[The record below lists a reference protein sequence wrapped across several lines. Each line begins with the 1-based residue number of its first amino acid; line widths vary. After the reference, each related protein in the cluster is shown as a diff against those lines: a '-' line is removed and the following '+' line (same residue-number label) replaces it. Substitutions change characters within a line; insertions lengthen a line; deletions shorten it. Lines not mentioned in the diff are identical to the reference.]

1 MLKQRWRHT
10 WSNENTIN
18 ESVDE
23 AAAVVRFVLC
33 TFVWS
38 CCSSAL
44 CEESQRSCHC
54 LFGHVGSHRSCRCVL
69 RCTQLHSYSVDRVV
83 CYTTRF
89 SLLMLPV
96 NHINLRLSKTPPV
109 PIRRHKVFSI
119 YLYEPFVTQG
129 NVVMWLHEY
138 HWSMLQLIS
147 SASVISDK
155 GSQQTCICS
164 KMSVWR
170 DSVKNIH
177 NIFTCEDLLARKSA
191 VVCEILIKAA
201 INISL
206 LKYISI
212 WSDFRKKYRVMTLTS
227 SHTCTH
233 THTPAFATG
242 VMLSSQR

>member
-1 MLKQRWRHT
+1 MKH
-10 WSNENTIN
+10 
-18 ESVDE
+18 
-23 AAAVVRFVLC
+23 
-33 TFVWS
+33 
-38 CCSSAL
+38 
-44 CEESQRSCHC
+44 
-54 LFGHVGSHRSCRCVL
+54 
-69 RCTQLHSYSVDRVV
+69 
-83 CYTTRF
+83 
-89 SLLMLPV
+89 
-96 NHINLRLSKTPPV
+96 PPV

-119 YLYEPFVTQG
+119 YLYKPFVTQH
-129 NVVMWLHEY
+129 NVVMWLHKY

-164 KMSVWR
+164 KMSAWR

-233 THTPAFATG
+233 THTHTCFCYWRDVVVPEVIRLKLLLAVLQQLKYLDWLCYTCLEGKTACTWVCVRFLP
-242 VMLSSQR
+242 M